1 MRKAQ
6 YQVGTWTAF
15 LARVACA
22 ILLLAGSGVANAA
35 ANKPPT
41 VTLTSP
47 TDGASFFASATIGLA
62 ANASDSD
69 GSVVRVDFFQGT
81 TLIGT
86 STTPPYTAT
95 WSNVAIGSYT
105 LTAKATDN
113 KGAAATS
120 APVSITVNSATAL
133 VINTP
138 ASDAAVN
145 ISAGVAVSGTF
156 EGTAD
161 STIFVDDGNSSVLA
175 TISGNSFAATVPAA
189 IGATTITAKLSRTD
203 NTSASRSISVMGYS
217 VPGVAFTAP
226 SSSTFLAPATVTFA
240 VDAKAPGGS
249 VTKVDFFNGSTLVGT
264 VPKPPYQITLSNLAK
279 GTYTISAK
287 ATSDQGP
294 VGSAS
299 DTIVV
304 QGPNVPP
311 SISITSPAAGATFN
325 APATI
330 PITVNATD
338 SDGTV
343 TLVGIFA
350 NGTLISASS
359 VAPFGFTW
367 SNVGAGSYAL
377 TASATDNSGAQ
388 TTSAPVSITV
398 NNPPMAMLTSPVQ
411 GASFS
416 APSTVTL
423 TANATDTD
431 GTIARVEFYQGTTLI
446 GASTTAPYAVSWSV
460 IAPGT
465 YTLTAKAF
473 DNQGASGVSA
483 PVTVTVSG
491 SITYL
496 HNDFAGNP
504 IAATDANGNL
514 LWKENFRPYGDRL
527 NNQAAAA
534 GNRQWFAGKPADADT
549 GLSYFGARYYDPTL
563 GRFMGVDT
571 EGFNEKSLHTFN
583 RYAYGN
589 NNPYKY
595 IDIDGRFS
603 ILEIG
608 VVAAILGVGGYII
621 TNSPQPVLPG
631 KKADTDAAG
640 SNLLTTPGVSESGGQ
655 LPGFSQLLEKLGN
668 LIFSE
673 KQSGGAFPDRPLP
686 RDPKTGKPVPET
698 DAPHTQLGTR
708 GTGERKYPQAREFGE
723 QGKHV
728 RDIDF
733 TDHGMPD
740 THPNPHQHRI
750 DPQTGKR
757 GGPEPLQ

>member
-1 MRKAQ
+1 MQRMQTRTGRCA
-6 YQVGTWTAF
+6 GS
-15 LARVACA
+15 LARALCA
-22 ILLLAGSGVANAA
+22 ILIACSPAA
-35 ANKPPT
+35 HAASPAKDQAPT
-41 VTLTSP
+41 VALTSP
-47 TDGASFFASATIGLA
+47 TSGASFFAPATISLA
-62 ANASDSD
+62 AAASDPD
-69 GSVVRVDFFQGT
+69 GTVVRVDFFQGN
-81 TLIGT
+81 TLIGS
-86 STTPPYTAT
+86 STTAPYTAT
-95 WSNVAIGSYT
+95 WSNVPIGSYSV
-105 LTAKATDN
+105 TAKATDN
-113 KGAAATS
+113 SGSTATS
-120 APVSITVNSATAL
+120 AAVSISVASGTSL
-133 VINTP
+133 VITSP
-138 ASDAAVN
+138 ADGSAVN
-145 ISAGVAVSGTF
+145 VNGLVTVSGTF
-156 EGTAD
+156 ESSFAAGN
-161 STIFVDDGNSSVLA
+161 TILVDNESRSVLA
-175 TISGNSFAATVPAA
+175 TISGSVDSYSAVFAFFLNE
-189 IGATTITAKLSRTD
+189 GSNTITARLNRPDRTSV
-203 NTSASRSISVMGYS
+203 TRSITVFGYDTP
-217 VPGVAFTAP
+217 VVAFTAP

-338 SDGTV
+338 SDGRV
-343 TLVGIFA
+343 TLVESFA

-750 DPQTGKR
+750 
-757 GGPEPLQ
+757 